1 MEMYVDSRMKKHAT
15 QPRSRG
21 SDRPSSVGRAQPN
34 LSVLA
39 YCGPTRQV
47 HILVLDEDATK
58 GDIDENADDPHEL
71 HT

>member
-1 MEMYVDSRMKKHAT
+1 
-15 QPRSRG
+15 
-21 SDRPSSVGRAQPN
+21 
-34 LSVLA
+34 VLA